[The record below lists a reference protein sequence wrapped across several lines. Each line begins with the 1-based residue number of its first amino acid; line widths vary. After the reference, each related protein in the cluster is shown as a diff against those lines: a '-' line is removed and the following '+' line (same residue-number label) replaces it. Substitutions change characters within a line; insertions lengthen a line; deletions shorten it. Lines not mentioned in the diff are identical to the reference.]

1 MTVYA
6 IENTLCPLN
15 ALPAVPQDSQSPR
28 APLAVSLTF
37 EELARCPLATEEIR
51 ELLMRSRDGHFCKA
65 ELRRCGIVGA
75 VSMPSKSGK
84 HEPLC
89 FSYFLRREF
98 VLFCCDAGKIER
110 ILERLSLRQD
120 WASPDSGELLC
131 SVLFSLIDGDL
142 LALEALDTRIEKL
155 ENAVLCGQIEAF
167 NREMPALRKRLTA
180 LQRFYSQLIDAGQ
193 KLIESGERFLDADA
207 LMLMR
212 LLCERCMRL
221 REEAQA
227 LREYAMQVREE
238 YQAQIDLKQNRV
250 MQILTVVTVVFM
262 PLTLIAGWFGMNLKM
277 PEFEWDYG
285 YPMVIGLSVVV
296 VALCMLICKKK
307 KFW

>member
-1 MTVYA
+1 
-6 IENTLCPLN
+6 
-15 ALPAVPQDSQSPR
+15 
-28 APLAVSLTF
+28 
-37 EELARCPLATEEIR
+37 
-51 ELLMRSRDGHFCKA
+51 
-65 ELRRCGIVGA
+65 
-75 VSMPSKSGK
+75 
-84 HEPLC
+84 
-89 FSYFLRREF
+89 
-98 VLFCCDAGKIER
+98 
-110 ILERLSLRQD
+110 
-120 WASPDSGELLC
+120 
-131 SVLFSLIDGDL
+131 
-142 LALEALDTRIEKL
+142 
-155 ENAVLCGQIEAF
+155 
-167 NREMPALRKRLTA
+167 
-180 LQRFYSQLIDAGQ
+180 
-193 KLIESGERFLDADA
+193 
-207 LMLMR
+207 
-212 LLCERCMRL
+212 MRL